1 MSDQCCAGKRPSC
14 APSTHPL
21 DPLSI
26 DEITTAASLLRQH
39 AHPTTLKFNCIT
51 LHEPPKGELVA
62 FLAGTGPRP
71 ARRVF
76 SIVFKKGTP
85 EVSEAIVNL
94 TTKKVE
100 SWKNVKNVMPTLTLD
115 DLNIIER
122 VASKD
127 PRIIEACRD
136 IGITD
141 MSRVYFD
148 AWAIGI
154 DERWGFERRLQQ
166 ALPYYRSSKDDN
178 QYAHPLDFTVV
189 ADTETEEILSV
200 DVRCVNG
207 ERTPVPLDEHNYLPQ
222 FIKDQYRPERL
233 KPIDITQPEGVSFKM
248 NGNEIE
254 WAGLKMHV
262 GFNYREG
269 IVLSNVRIDDPY
281 ENRERKLF
289 HRVSVVEM
297 VVPYG
302 CPKPPHHKKHAFDV
316 GEYGTGFMTNS
327 LKLGCDCKGA
337 IHYLDAVLATSTG
350 EVTVIENAICI
361 HEEDNGLL
369 YKHTDF
375 RDGSVISARDRKLIV
390 SQIIT
395 AANYE
400 YAFYHTF
407 TLDGTYKLEVKLTGM
422 LNTYCLHPSEQ
433 AAPFGT
439 EVARGLDA
447 QNHQHIFSLRVDPEI
462 DGPSNTVVQ
471 SDAVPMD
478 DPVGSPANP
487 YGNGFYARKTPLRTA
502 LHGAADYCHETS
514 RGWDIINPNRLNPCT
529 RRPIAY
535 KILNNNCPKLLAKPG
550 SPVYKRAGF
559 ARKALWVLP
568 YRDYE
573 VFPAGQYVCQS
584 TGEEGHPYNATIV
597 DWAARDE
604 CIENTDIV
612 CYIQFGLT
620 HFPRTED
627 FPIMP
632 AEPVSVT
639 LRASNFFQKNP
650 ALWVPPSDAVG
661 DLSSRKAVEATP
673 SQLFDFL
680 QTIFLP
686 QLIHPVT
693 KGAVNELVT
702 RESLRWAFQSPFCM
716 HALLACAAAEIPV
729 NNPQYRRMAELHYT
743 KAVSGLR
750 QSLIQTSGSSQ
761 WTVVL
766 WTVLILCIYERS
778 KPHHS
783 QGVDV
788 HLAGAAQLIQMY
800 FRKRIPDAS
809 PIATDVW
816 MPRLFLESFIFHV
829 ATSMPFQHTSAQSTT
844 IDSAF
849 SLAENILEVLCRP
862 HISVDATSPV
872 LGVPPKLFQYIYT
885 IARMYQQYPDG
896 VDLSHCEELEQDLR
910 RWDTLMA
917 GTAAPE
923 VLAGPRLY
931 VLCSRILLNRLTH
944 PAGNQ
949 PDNLVSELVSQAMIL
964 VTQLRP
970 AQDYFAE
977 YYSWPFLV
985 LGTCAEKQPD
995 RQILLSQIQGFWQA
1009 TNNGTMRRL
1018 ENMLTAHWTD
1028 GNKAAAQS
1036 HLWLIS
1042 NMTNSDRPGKY

>member
-1 MSDQCCAGKRPSC
+1 MTSKCCSGKRRSS
-14 APSTHPL
+14 ALSTHSL
-21 DPLSI
+21 DPLSA
-26 DEITTAASLLRQH
+26 DEITTAATLLRQH

-51 LHEPPKGELVA
+51 LHEPLKAELNA
-62 FLAGTGPRP
+62 FLSGTGPRP
-71 ARRVF
+71 ARRAF
-76 SIVFKKGTP
+76 SIVLKKGTP

-100 SWKNVKNVMPTLTLD
+100 SWKSVKDVMPTLTLD
-115 DLNIIER
+115 DLSIVEHI
-122 VASKD
+122 ASKD
-127 PRIIEACRD
+127 PRVVEACRE

-166 ALPYYRSSKDDN
+166 ALPYYRSSKRDN
-178 QYAHPLDFTVV
+178 QYAHPLDFTIV
-189 ADTETEEILSV
+189 ADTETQEILSV
-200 DVRCVNG
+200 DVRRVNG

-233 KPIDITQPEGVSFKM
+233 KPIEIRQPEGVSFRM

-316 GEYGTGFMTNS
+316 GEYGSGFMTNS

-337 IHYLDAVLATSTG
+337 IQYLDAVLATSTG
-350 EVTVIENAICI
+350 DATVIENAICI

-375 RDGSVISARDRKLIV
+375 RDGNVISARDRKLII

-439 EVARGLDA
+439 EIARGLDA

-462 DGPSNTVVQ
+462 DGPNNTVVQ
-471 SDAVPMD
+471 SDAVPMA

-487 YGNGFYARKTPLRTA
+487 YGNGFYAKKTSLRTA
-502 LHGAADYCHETS
+502 LQGIADYCHETS
-514 RGWDIINPNRLNPCT
+514 RGWDITNPSRLNPST
-529 RRPIAY
+529 GKPIAY
-535 KILNNNCPKLLAKPG
+535 KILNNNCPALLAKPG
-550 SPVYKRAGF
+550 STVHKRAGF
-559 ARKALWVLP
+559 ARHALWVLP
-568 YRDYE
+568 YRDHE
-573 VFPAGQYVCQS
+573 IFPAGQYVCQS
-584 TGEEGHPYNATIV
+584 TGEEDHPHNATIV
-597 DWAARDE
+597 DWAARNE
-604 CIENTDIV
+604 SIEDTDIV

-632 AEPVSVT
+632 AEPVSVM

-650 ALWVPPSDAVG
+650 ALWVPPSDV
-661 DLSSRKAVEATP
+661 
-673 SQLFDFL
+673 
-680 QTIFLP
+680 
-686 QLIHPVT
+686 
-693 KGAVNELVT
+693 
-702 RESLRWAFQSPFCM
+702 
-716 HALLACAAAEIPV
+716 
-729 NNPQYRRMAELHYT
+729 
-743 KAVSGLR
+743 
-750 QSLIQTSGSSQ
+750 
-761 WTVVL
+761 
-766 WTVLILCIYERS
+766 RS

-788 HLAGAAQLIQMY
+788 HLAGAAQLIQLY
-800 FRKRIPDAS
+800 FQKKTPDAS
-809 PIATDVW
+809 IIATGAW
-816 MPRLFLESFIFHV
+816 ARLFLESFMFHV
-829 ATSMPFQHTSAQSTT
+829 ATSIPFQLTSTQSTT

-862 HISVDATSPV
+862 QISVDATSPV
-872 LGVPPKLFQYIYT
+872 LGVPPKLFHYIYT
-885 IARMYQQYPDG
+885 IARMYQQYPCG
-896 VDLSHCEELEQDLR
+896 VDISYCNELEQDLR
-910 RWDTLMA
+910 RWDTLMT
-917 GTAAPE
+917 GTATPE
-923 VLAGPRLY
+923 VLTGPRLY
-931 VLCSRILLNRLTH
+931 VLCSRILLNRLMH
-944 PAGNQ
+944 PGSQ
-949 PDNLVSELVSQAMIL
+949 TDNFLSELISHAILL
-964 VTQLRP
+964 VTQLQP

-985 LGTCAEKQPD
+985 LGTCAEKHSD

-1018 ENMLTAHWTD
+1018 ENMLTAYWTN
-1028 GNKAAAQS
+1028 GKSSAQNN
-1036 HLWLIS
+1036 LWLI
-1042 NMTNSDRPGKY
+1042 